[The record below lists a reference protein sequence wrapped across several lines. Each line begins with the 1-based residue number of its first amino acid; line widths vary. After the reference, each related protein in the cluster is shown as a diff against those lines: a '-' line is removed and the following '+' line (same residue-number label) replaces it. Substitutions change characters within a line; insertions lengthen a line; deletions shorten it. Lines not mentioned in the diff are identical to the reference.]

1 MNKLNVKQNGFRDC
15 AAACLLS
22 IIRYY
27 GGDASK
33 EELNYLI
40 KTDKYGT
47 NAYNLIEGAKTIG
60 FEGYGLK
67 KSYNEL
73 LEYENLP
80 VIAHTKV
87 SNMYHYVVI
96 YEINKKYIKIMDPA
110 CGFKKIS
117 HNRFKEIYL
126 GTILFLYPIKEI
138 PKLKNRDKL
147 FSFIINNFLIYKN
160 KIIKLMILSLIIT
173 ILSIIINTYLK
184 VYIDYVLINYSNK
197 LLITISICFI
207 MVIFLKN
214 IFENIRSKLLINI
227 KLIISKSVT
236 NMSFNHIMNLP
247 YHHIKSKPTGEIS
260 SRLYNLENFKD
271 LVSTIMLNIFVNI
284 FLVIVSMIILII
296 LNKSLFLISI
306 IIIMFYSVIVFFYS
320 IIFNNEI
327 NELQIEE
334 GIYSSKLIESL
345 NGYETIKNLNLINEI
360 VDNVNISYSKYLNKY
375 KLFEYSYSNEKTFK
389 EIINDLGMLFISI
402 LGLIFVRKNFMTIG
416 DVIMFS
422 SLVLFFTEPIKELLN
437 LVPSIKYAS
446 ISYERINDLLM
457 IEKEN
462 TNNEN
467 VKMIS
472 GDISISNLSY
482 SYNNTT
488 NILKGINLNIKKGEK
503 ILIHGESG
511 IGKSTLA
518 KLLLKY
524 INSYKGT
531 IKINDISLKDI
542 NNDIIRNSFSYI
554 SQNEVLLT
562 DTIKNNII
570 LNRNIKEEKYNEVI
584 KMCNVDKIIDNKP
597 LRNNFLIEEDG
608 FNLSG
613 GERQKI
619 ILARGLLKKFNILIL
634 DEALSEVG
642 FEEEINII
650 KEIFKKYKNNTIIY
664 ISHKKEIIDF
674 FENKYLIE
682 WKGGKDAY

>member
-1 MNKLNVKQNGFRDC
+1 
-15 AAACLLS
+15 
-22 IIRYY
+22 
-27 GGDASK
+27 
-33 EELNYLI
+33 
-40 KTDKYGT
+40 
-47 NAYNLIEGAKTIG
+47 
-60 FEGYGLK
+60 
-67 KSYNEL
+67 
-73 LEYENLP
+73 
-80 VIAHTKV
+80 
-87 SNMYHYVVI
+87 
-96 YEINKKYIKIMDPA
+96 
-110 CGFKKIS
+110 
-117 HNRFKEIYL
+117 
-126 GTILFLYPIKEI
+126 
-138 PKLKNRDKL
+138 
-147 FSFIINNFLIYKN
+147 
-160 KIIKLMILSLIIT
+160 
-173 ILSIIINTYLK
+173 
-184 VYIDYVLINYSNK
+184 
-197 LLITISICFI
+197 

-247 YHHIKSKPTGEIS
+247 YHHIKNKPTGEIS

-284 FLVIVSMIILII
+284 FLVVVSMIILII

-306 IIIMFYSVIVFFYS
+306 FIIMFYSIVVFFYS
-320 IIFNNEI
+320 IIFKNKI

-334 GIYSSKLIESL
+334 GIYSSKLVESL
-345 NGYETIKNLNLINEI
+345 NGYETIKNLNLINET
-360 VDNVNISYSKYLNKY
+360 VDNVNSSYSKYLNKY
-375 KLFEYSYSNEKTFK
+375 KSFEYSYSNERTFK
-389 EIINDLGMLFISI
+389 EIINEIGMLVISI
-402 LGLIFVRKNFMTIG
+402 LGLIFVKKNLMTIG
-416 DVIMFS
+416 DVIMFT
-422 SLVLFFTEPIKELLN
+422 SLVLFFIEPIKELLN
-437 LVPSIKYAS
+437 LVPSIKHAS

-462 TNNEN
+462 SNNEN
-467 VKMIS
+467 KKMIS

-503 ILIHGESG
+503 ILIHGKSG

-518 KLLLKY
+518 KILLKY
-524 INSYKGT
+524 INNYNGN
-531 IKINDISLKDI
+531 IKINNINLKDI
-542 NNDIIRNSFSYI
+542 NNDVIRNSFSYI
-554 SQNEVLLT
+554 SQNEILLSN
-562 DTIKNNII
+562 TIKNNII
-570 LNRNIKEEKYNEVI
+570 LNRNIKDEEYNEII
-584 KMCNVDKIIDNKP
+584 KICNVDKIIDSKP

-642 FEEEINII
+642 FEEELKII

-664 ISHKKEIIDF
+664 ISHKKEIINF

-682 WKGGKDAY
+682 WKGGNDAY

>member
-1 MNKLNVKQNGFRDC
+1 MSKLSVKQNGFRDC

-27 GGDASK
+27 GGNASK

-47 NAYNLIEGAKTIG
+47 NAYNLIEGAKAIG

-67 KSYNEL
+67 KAYVEL

-87 SNMYHYVVI
+87 NNMYHYVVI
-96 YEINKKYIKIMDPA
+96 YEINKKYIKIMDPIN
-110 CGFKKIS
+110 GLKKVN
-117 HNRFKEIYL
+117 HNYFKEIYL

-138 PKLKNRDKL
+138 PKVKNRDKL
-147 FSFIINNFLIYKN
+147 FSFIINNFLLYKN

-184 VYIDYVLINYSNK
+184 VYIDYVLNNYSNK
-197 LLITISICFI
+197 LLIIISICFI

-247 YHHIKSKPTGEIS
+247 YHHIKNKPTGEIS

-284 FLVIVSMIILII
+284 FLVIMSMAMLII
-296 LNKSLFLISI
+296 INKSLFLISI
-306 IIIMFYSVIVFFYS
+306 IIIVFYSIIVFFYS

-327 NELQIEE
+327 SELQIEE
-334 GIYSSKLIESL
+334 GIYSSKLVESL
-345 NGYETIKNLNLINEI
+345 NGYETIKNLNLINETI
-360 VDNVNISYSKYLNKY
+360 DNVNSSYSKYLNKY
-375 KLFEYSYSNEKTFK
+375 KLFEYSYTNEKTFK
-389 EIINDLGMLFISI
+389 EIINDLGMIFICI
-402 LGLIFVRKNFMTIG
+402 LGLIFVRKNLMTIG
-416 DVIMFS
+416 DVIMFT

-457 IEKEN
+457 VEKEN
-462 TNNEN
+462 TNSEN
-467 VKMIS
+467 KKMIS

-488 NILKGINLNIKKGEK
+488 NILKGINLNIKKGDK
-503 ILIHGESG
+503 ILIHGKSG

-518 KLLLKY
+518 KILLKY
-524 INSYKGT
+524 INNYKGI
-531 IKINDISLKDI
+531 IKINNINLRDID
-542 NNDIIRNSFSYI
+542 NDIIRNSFSYI
-554 SQNEVLLT
+554 SQNEILLS

-570 LNRNIKEEKYNEVI
+570 LNRDISDEKYSEVI
-584 KMCNVDKIIDNKP
+584 KMCNVDKIIDTKP

>member
-1 MNKLNVKQNGFRDC
+1 MNKLSVKQNGFRDC

-27 GGDASK
+27 GGNASK
-33 EELNYLI
+33 EELNYII

-60 FEGYGLK
+60 FDGYGLK
-67 KSYNEL
+67 KTYEDL
-73 LEYENLP
+73 LCYDNLP

-87 SNMYHYVVI
+87 NNMYHYVVI
-96 YEINKKYIKIMDPA
+96 YEINKKYIKLMDPEY
-110 CGFKKIS
+110 GLKKVTY
-117 HNRFKEIYL
+117 NYFNKIYL
-126 GTILFLYPIKEI
+126 GTILILYPIKEI
-138 PKLKNRDKL
+138 PKLKSRDKL
-147 FSFIINNFLIYKN
+147 FNFIINNFLLYKN
-160 KIIKLMILSLIIT
+160 KIIKLTLLSLIIT

-184 VYIDYVLINYSNK
+184 VYIDYVLVNYSTR
-197 LLITISICFI
+197 LLIAISICFI

-214 IFENIRSKLLINI
+214 IFENVRSKLLINI
-227 KLIISKSVT
+227 KLVISKSVT

-260 SRLYNLENFKD
+260 NRLYNLENFKD

-284 FLVIVSMIILII
+284 FLVVVSMIILIV

-306 IIIMFYSVIVFFYS
+306 IVIVLYSIIVFFYS
-320 IIFNNEI
+320 MIFKNEI
-327 NELQIEE
+327 NELQISE
-334 GIYSSKLIESL
+334 GVYSSKLVESL
-345 NGYETIKNLNLINEI
+345 NGYETIKNLNLISET
-360 VDNVNISYSKYLNKY
+360 VDNVNSSYSKYLNKY
-375 KLFEYSYSNEKTFK
+375 KLFEYSYSNERMMK
-389 EIINDLGMLFISI
+389 EIINDLGMLFVSI
-402 LGLIFVRKNFMTIG
+402 IGLIFVRKNLMTIG
-416 DVIMFS
+416 DVIMFT

-462 TNNEN
+462 INREN
-467 VKMIS
+467 KKMID

-488 NILKGINLNIKKGEK
+488 NILKGINLKIKKGEK
-503 ILIHGESG
+503 ILIHGKSG
-511 IGKSTLA
+511 IGKSTFA
-518 KLLLKY
+518 KILLKY
-524 INSYKGT
+524 IESYKGS
-531 IKINDISLKDI
+531 IKINDINLKDI
-542 NNDIIRNSFSYI
+542 NNDIIRNTFTYI
-554 SQNEVLLT
+554 SQNEILLS

-570 LNRNIKEEKYNEVI
+570 LNRDISDNQYNEII
-584 KMCNVDKIIDNKP
+584 KICNVDKIIDNKP

-642 FEEEINII
+642 YEEEIKII
-650 KEIFKKYKNNTIIY
+650 KEIFEKYKNNTIIY

-674 FENKYLIE
+674 FENKYLI
-682 WKGGKDAY
+682 D

>member
-1 MNKLNVKQNGFRDC
+1 MNNVNVKQNGFRDC

-27 GGDASK
+27 GGNASK
-33 EELNYLI
+33 EELNYII

-47 NAYNLIEGAKTIG
+47 NAYNFIEGAKTIG
-60 FEGYGLK
+60 FDGYGLK
-67 KSYNEL
+67 KT
-73 LEYENLP
+73 YEEILRYDNLP

-87 SNMYHYVVI
+87 NNMYHYVVI

-110 CGFKKIS
+110 CGLKKVTY
-117 HNRFKEIYL
+117 NYFKEIYL
-126 GTILFLYPIKEI
+126 GTILFLYPVKEI
-138 PKLKNRDKL
+138 PKLKSRNKL
-147 FSFIINNFLIYKN
+147 FNFIINNFLLYKN
-160 KIIKLMILSLIIT
+160 KIIKLILLSLIIT

-184 VYIDYVLINYSNK
+184 IYIDYVLVNYTNR
-197 LLITISICFI
+197 LLISISICFI
-207 MVIFLKN
+207 VVIFLKN

-227 KLIISKSVT
+227 KLIVSKSVT

-247 YHHIKSKPTGEIS
+247 YHHIKNKPTGEIS
-260 SRLYNLENFKD
+260 SRLYDLENFKD

-284 FLVIVSMIILII
+284 FLVVVSMVLLII

-306 IIIMFYSVIVFFYS
+306 IVILLYSIVVFFYS
-320 IIFNNEI
+320 IIFKNEI
-327 NELQIEE
+327 NDLQIDE
-334 GIYSSKLIESL
+334 GIYSSKLVESL
-345 NGYETIKNLNLINEI
+345 NGYETIKNLNLINET
-360 VDNVNISYSKYLNKY
+360 VDNVNRSYNSYLNKY
-375 KLFEYSYSNEKTFK
+375 KRFEYSFSNEKMLK
-389 EIINDLGMLFISI
+389 ELISDLEMIIVPI
-402 LGLIFVRKNFMTIG
+402 LGILFVRKNLITIG
-416 DVIMFS
+416 DVIMFA

-437 LVPSIKYAS
+437 LIPSIKYAS
-446 ISYERINDLLM
+446 NSYERINDLLM

-467 VKMIS
+467 KKMID
-472 GDISISNLSY
+472 GDISILNLSY

-503 ILIHGESG
+503 ILIHGKSG
-511 IGKSTLA
+511 IGKSTLI
-518 KLLLKY
+518 KILLKY
-524 INSYKGT
+524 FESYNGD
-531 IKINDISLKDI
+531 IKINNINIKDI
-542 NNDIIRNSFSYI
+542 DNDIIRNSFTYI
-554 SQNEVLLT
+554 SQNEILLS

-570 LNRNIKEEKYNEVI
+570 LNRNISDKEYNKTI
-584 KMCNVDKIIDNKP
+584 KICKVDKIIDNKP

-642 FEEEINII
+642 FEEEIEII
-650 KEIFKKYKNNTIIY
+650 KEIFKKYKSNTIIY
-664 ISHKKEIIDF
+664 ISHKKEIINF

-682 WKGGKDAY
+682 QKGGKDAN